1 MSNHSAPIL
10 ETKIFRL
17 EHSGKAIESNNSLL
31 SFSEPSNSP
40 TQLWSS
46 CPSVNGQWIV
56 NRGTGA
62 YLVVENSTIAVKI
75 EQPYEWNIQN
85 EGSSVRLQA
94 DSVSQK
100 MLLQTSQQKLTLS
113 SHSDADSL
121 FAFTYVAQPSLS
133 VGSEDYI
140 QSPEHTC
147 VTNHVFNTVNALNTI
162 IQILEHPDKAPP
174 ANKVN
179 TPIALVPLFTRDHYK
194 AFKARGQEAT
204 QNLEFARETVASWF
218 TVIGAKLSEEV
229 NKQGNIEGSIQNDN
243 DGLQAAERQ
252 MKELEDTHAKTYT
265 GLKDQQE
272 KFNKFDA
279 DFKNAEA
286 HFKEALKSEELTKI
300 DYDNAKETPSIGG
313 YINRLIG
320 FDVYES
326 VPLTVLRQVWLGKQ
340 AERQGTEAKKNS
352 SEGERDREEGLLNTL
367 KDQSARELADIAKI
381 EANIIRAKSAAEDAA
396 RKAADYQNHHQTLT
410 TLHGLFKDC
419 REHLAGTLVYNIGGG
434 ASLSGVRKA
443 LQGVIDVLEKG
454 DDFKEPLKI
463 LDRAALDHLMTHIPA
478 ITSHSNK

>member
-1 MSNHSAPIL
+1 MSNHSSPIL

-85 EGSSVRLQA
+85 EGSSVRLQS
-94 DSVSQK
+94 DSASQK
-100 MLLQTSQQKLTLS
+100 MLLQTSQQKLALS

-121 FAFTYVAQPSLS
+121 FAFTYITQPSLS
-133 VGSEDYI
+133 VGSEDYV

-174 ANKVN
+174 VDKVN

-204 QNLEFARETVASWF
+204 QNLDFARETVASWF

-229 NKQGNIEGSIQNDN
+229 NKQGNIEGSAQNDN
-243 DGLQAAERQ
+243 YGLKAAERQ
-252 MKELEDTHAKTYT
+252 LKELEDTHAKTYT

-272 KFNKFDA
+272 KFNKFEA
-279 DFKNAEA
+279 DFKNAET
-286 HFKEALKSEELTKI
+286 HFEEALKNEELAQM
-300 DYDNAKETPSIGG
+300 DYVLGTPWKGG
-313 YINRLIG
+313 NINRLIG

-326 VPLTVLRQVWLGKQ
+326 FPSKVLRYVWSWKQ
-340 AERQGTEAKKNS
+340 TARKAAETLKNS

-381 EANIIRAKSAAEDAA
+381 EANINRAKSAAEDAA
-396 RKAADYQNHHQTLT
+396 RKAAEYQKHHQTLT
-410 TLHGLFKDC
+410 TLHGLLKDC